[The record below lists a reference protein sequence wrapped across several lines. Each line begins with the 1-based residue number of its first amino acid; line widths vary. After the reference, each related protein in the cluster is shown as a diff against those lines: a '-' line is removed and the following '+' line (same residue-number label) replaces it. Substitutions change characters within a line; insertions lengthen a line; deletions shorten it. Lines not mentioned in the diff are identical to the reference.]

1 MPPVTMTVPPAPPR
15 EMLAED
21 VMWHTLPHDGRWHN
35 SRVSLSSLREVKKE
49 RSRRAIIDAGMRLFH
64 ERGFDAVT
72 VADVAAAAEV
82 APRTLHRYFT
92 SKDEIVFADEEE
104 FRALVV
110 SALRERPAGDDWMS
124 TTEAILAQ
132 LVAWLGDRREDVRRR
147 DALIAATPLLRAREL
162 AKQAAIE
169 QLIAEHLA
177 ARSGVVLD
185 VDVSPRLWAKLV
197 LACFQS
203 GYRVWL
209 ASGGDLDQRVR
220 DAVAAM
226 SELSASDR

>member
-1 MPPVTMTVPPAPPR
+1 M
-15 EMLAED
+15 
-21 VMWHTLPHDGRWHN
+21 
-35 SRVSLSSLREVKKE
+35 SLSSLREVKKQ
-49 RSRRAIIDAGMRLFH
+49 RSRRAIVDAGMRLFH

-72 VADVAAAAEV
+72 VADIAAAAEV

-92 SKDEIVFADEEE
+92 SKDEIVFAEEEE
-104 FRALVV
+104 FRSLVV
-110 SALRERPAGDDWMS
+110 SALRERPVGDDLVS

-132 LVAWLGDRREDVRRR
+132 LVAWLRDRREEVRQR

-177 ARSGVVLD
+177 ARWGVVLD
-185 VDVSPRLWAKLV
+185 VDVGPRLWAKLM

-209 ASGGDLDQRVR
+209 TSGGDLDRRVR
-220 DAVAAM
+220 DAVAAVA
-226 SELSASDR
+226 ELSTPDR